1 MDTKAI
7 IESVNQSMDMEL
19 PNALSLE
26 ELRERLATQLNSLAN
41 TDFNKLINLLYRLD
55 IDEMKLRKKLSENSG
70 LDAGNIIAEMVL
82 KRQVEKFESR
92 KKFGR
97 WDGLTGE
104 EEEW

>member
-26 ELRERLATQLNSLAN
+26 ELRERLATYLNSLAN
-41 TDFNKLINLLYRLD
+41 TDFNKLLNLLYRLD

-97 WDGLTGE
+97 RDGLTGE
-104 EEEW
+104 EEKW

>member
-82 KRQVEKFESR
+82 KRQGEKFESR

-97 WDGLTGE
+97 RDGLMGVE
-104 EEEW
+104 EKW